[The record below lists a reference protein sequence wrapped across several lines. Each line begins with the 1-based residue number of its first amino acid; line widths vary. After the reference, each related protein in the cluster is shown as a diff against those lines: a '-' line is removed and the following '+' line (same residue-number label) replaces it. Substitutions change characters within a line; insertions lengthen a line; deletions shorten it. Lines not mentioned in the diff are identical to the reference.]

1 MYLFARRVLGSRFG
15 AYAAMLYAFSPMLF
29 VYSLEVR
36 MYMLLILVFIFL
48 LIAHWAL
55 VVEHREEKRIVV
67 AYSVLAAALFYIHY
81 IAIFIL
87 LGLLIHW
94 TTTSKLSRARILRL
108 SATVMLTILFISP
121 GIPILL
127 KQHAGKSEQTLALE
141 RSLRDPSALSFGNA
155 PFVEPSGAK
164 VLAKSVAAMAGFF
177 PAASPILLL
186 LCAIPLMVA
195 LFGTVLLGIMKGDPL
210 CRLFLLMALA
220 LGSGVIALHL
230 SSTRYL
236 LPLIPLLVL
245 AMARVVQYGAGRSRW
260 LIPSIA
266 VGSLIFC
273 VYAAGFIRQATVRH
287 GRPWQN
293 LVGVVEQNYQ
303 PGDLIV
309 FDALYSQVPFDYFAQ
324 QTHFHPREAGF
335 PISIYSWWEEQKFK
349 GWGGPVISRSDLD
362 RFTSELAGSKTKTVW
377 LVSHETYYYDPYNE
391 LEAKLR
397 ELGQVTE
404 YPMPTEGNVDAHG
417 NAALRL
423 MRVTIR

>member
-1 MYLFARRVLGSRFG
+1 MYLLARRILGGRFG

-48 LIAHWAL
+48 LIAHWA
-55 VVEHREEKRIVV
+55 VAVEHREEKWIVV

-94 TTTSKLSRARILRL
+94 ATTSKLSRARVLRL
-108 SATVMLTILFISP
+108 SATVMLTLLFISP

-127 KQHAGKSEQTLALE
+127 EQHAGKSEQTLALE
-141 RSLRDPSALSFGNA
+141 HSLHDPNALSFGDGQRNIA
-155 PFVEPSGAK
+155 EPTGAK
-164 VLAKSVAAMAGFF
+164 VLAKSAAAMAGFF
-177 PAASPILLL
+177 PAASPVLLL

-195 LFGTVLLGIMKGDPL
+195 LLGAVFLGIVKGDPL
-210 CRLFLLMALA
+210 CRLFLLMSLA
-220 LGSGVIALHL
+220 VGSGVIALHL

-260 LIPSIA
+260 LLPSIA

-273 VYAAGFIRQATVRH
+273 VYAAGFIRQETVRH
-287 GRPWQN
+287 GSPWQN

-303 PGDLIV
+303 SGDLVV

-324 QTHFHPREAGF
+324 QAQFHPRETGF
-335 PISIYSWWEEQKFK
+335 PISIYSWWDEQKFK

-362 RFTSELAGSKTKTVW
+362 RFTNKLARPTTVW
-377 LVSHETYYYDPYNE
+377 LVSFETYYYDPHNE
-391 LEAKLR
+391 LQARLR

-404 YPMPTEGNVDAHG
+404 FHIPAEGNGDTQDDS
-417 NAALRL
+417 ALRL